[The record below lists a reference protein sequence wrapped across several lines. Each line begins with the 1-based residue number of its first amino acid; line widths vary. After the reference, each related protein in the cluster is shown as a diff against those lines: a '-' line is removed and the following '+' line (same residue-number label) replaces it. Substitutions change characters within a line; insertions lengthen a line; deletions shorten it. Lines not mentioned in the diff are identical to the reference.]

1 VAEALQAAS
10 NMLESMK
17 DSYLGLVPSREVHS
31 AVGTVLRGC
40 QGDLARHLSIRE
52 MPTAI
57 KKCTPLCPR
66 HYEMLAENSCN
77 SLLTEIKL
85 TLR

>member
-40 QGDLARHLSIRE
+40 QGALGSALNNKRDAHGDKKMYASLSK
-52 MPTAI
+52 A
-57 KKCTPLCPR
+57 L
-66 HYEMLAENSCN
+66 
-77 SLLTEIKL
+77 
-85 TLR
+85 